1 MKDLNTL
8 TSAIIGC
15 GIEVHRRL
23 GPGLLE
29 AIYEAAMCVELEF
42 MGLSYRR
49 QVEVPV
55 IYRDRKIA
63 RYRIDLIVTDLV
75 VVEIK
80 SVEALNPL
88 HEAQILSYLRLTR
101 AKIGLLMNFNARM
114 LKQGVR
120 RFIL

>member
-1 MKDLNTL
+1 
-8 TSAIIGC
+8 
-15 GIEVHRRL
+15 
-23 GPGLLE
+23 
-29 AIYEAAMCVELEF
+29 MCVELEF

-55 IYRDRKIA
+55 IYRDRQIA